1 MVRLNYDQLIF
12 QQTAMNCLIFQKHN
26 NKLKKKKKNRELHT
40 KNYLDVVLYY
50 YQKEP
55 QAAADAGEKKIEVY
69 SQQTQIQILN
79 TPKDNYYYY
88 ENEFDETEL
97 TVK

>member
-1 MVRLNYDQLIF
+1 
-12 QQTAMNCLIFQKHN
+12 MNCLIFQKHN

-55 QAAADAGEKKIEVY
+55 QAAVDAGEKKIEVY
-69 SQQTQIQILN
+69 S
-79 TPKDNYYYY
+79 
-88 ENEFDETEL
+88 
-97 TVK
+97 